1 MHNLILNDYIY
12 RHVMYKLELVLSYHS
27 VLQCVFHLNVNVI
40 LFLLHVI
47 TKTWWL
53 LLFCCAIYFQMPADT
68 TLISDWLDYS
78 YLTFFRT
85 LIKANTSF
93 VLFHGMITNIQNT
106 SIEMLT
112 LWHEQHCTLWL
123 LRSSKCKL
131 CKMTIII
138 WSAKEYKS
146 NTWIL
151 L

>member
-1 MHNLILNDYIY
+1 M
-12 RHVMYKLELVLSYHS
+12 
-27 VLQCVFHLNVNVI
+27 
-40 LFLLHVI
+40 
-47 TKTWWL
+47 
-53 LLFCCAIYFQMPADT
+53 LFCCAIYFQMPADT

-93 VLFHGMITNIQNT
+93 VLFHGMINNIQNT

-131 CKMTIII
+131 CKMTVIR

-146 NTWIL
+146 NNWIPLYLIL
-151 L
+151 LKTSLVWPRDGCKGTTPRQFSWPSGWKQMIMCVWLKCYLFRQLLDRS